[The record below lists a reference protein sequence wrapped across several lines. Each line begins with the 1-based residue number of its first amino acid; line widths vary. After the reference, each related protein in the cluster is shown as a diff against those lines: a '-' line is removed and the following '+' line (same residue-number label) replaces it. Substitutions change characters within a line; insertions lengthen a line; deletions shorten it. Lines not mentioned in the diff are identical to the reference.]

1 MKALIIGGTG
11 PTGPHIISG
20 LIDREYDVVMLN
32 RGSRDSDAIAPSV
45 ERVVGD
51 PHFPE
56 TLEAALGARTFDI
69 VIATYGRIRYV
80 AEVVSTR
87 TDRLITV
94 GGAPSYR
101 GFTAPEAY
109 SPPGM
114 PIPTSEDAPRVE
126 TEEESRFGYLIR
138 TTEDAVMAQHTAKT
152 MNVTHYRYP
161 IVYGP
166 GQVRP
171 TTFWWVMQ
179 RCLDQRPYVVLPNGG
194 LTLSTRGYSENM
206 AHAVLL
212 AVDQPQVSAGQI
224 YNCGDER
231 QFSLAQW
238 VGLIAEAMDWQL
250 EILSAPDQ
258 FASPAQN
265 LMPFNGRGL
274 HQYLD
279 LSKICRQLGYSDR
292 VDAVNAVRIS
302 YLE

>member
-11 PTGPHIISG
+11 PTGPHIIGG
-20 LIDREYDVVMLN
+20 LIDRGYDVVMLN
-32 RGSRDSDAIAPSV
+32 RGSRDSDAIPPSV

-56 TLEAALGARTFDI
+56 TREVAIGARTFDV

-101 GFTAPEAY
+101 GFGTPEAY

-126 TEEESRFGYLIR
+126 TEAESRFGYLIR
-138 TTEDAVMAQHTAKT
+138 TTEDEVMAQHAAAK

-171 TTFWWVMQ
+171 TT
-179 RCLDQRPYVVLPNGG
+179 G
-194 LTLSTRGYSENM
+194 
-206 AHAVLL
+206 
-212 AVDQPQVSAGQI
+212 
-224 YNCGDER
+224 
-231 QFSLAQW
+231 
-238 VGLIAEAMDWQL
+238 
-250 EILSAPDQ
+250 
-258 FASPAQN
+258 
-265 LMPFNGRGL
+265 
-274 HQYLD
+274 
-279 LSKICRQLGYSDR
+279 
-292 VDAVNAVRIS
+292 
-302 YLE
+302 